1 MKTLKQLQANLKE
14 GYEIVNFGSARPLSY
29 SVWIVT
35 GKGKDTKLILP
46 KRFTVSFFI
55 QECIEK
61 GLVK

>member
-1 MKTLKQLQANLKE
+1 MRTLKQLQSNLKE
-14 GYEIVNFGSARPLSY
+14 GYEIVNFGSARPHSY
-29 SVWIVT
+29 RVWVV
-35 GKGKDTKLILP
+35 KEKELILP

>member
-1 MKTLKQLQANLKE
+1 MRTLKQLQANLKK
-14 GYEIVNFGSARPLSY
+14 GYEIVNFGSARPHSY
-29 SVWIVT
+29 RVWVV
-35 GKGKDTKLILP
+35 KEKELILP

>member
-1 MKTLKQLQANLKE
+1 MRTLKQLEANLKE
-14 GYEIVNFGSARPLSY
+14 GYEIANFGSARPHSY
-29 SVWIVT
+29 RVWVV
-35 GKGKDTKLILP
+35 KEKKLILP

>member
-1 MKTLKQLQANLKE
+1 MKTLKQLEANLKE
-14 GYEIVNFGSARPLSY
+14 GYEIVNFGSARPHSY
-29 SVWIVT
+29 RVWVV
-35 GKGKDTKLILP
+35 KEKELILP

>member
-1 MKTLKQLQANLKE
+1 MRTLKELEANLKE
-14 GYEIVNFGSARPLSY
+14 GYEIVNFGSARPKSY
-29 SVWIVT
+29 RVWVV
-35 GKGKDTKLILP
+35 KGKELILP

>member
-1 MKTLKQLQANLKE
+1 MRTLKQLQANLKE
-14 GYEIVNFGSARPLSY
+14 GYEIVNFGSARPYSY
-29 SVWIVT
+29 RVWVV
-35 GKGKDTKLILP
+35 KEKKLILP

>member
-1 MKTLKQLQANLKE
+1 MRTLKQLEANLKE
-14 GYEIVNFGSARPLSY
+14 GYEIVNFSSARPHSY
-29 SVWIVT
+29 RVWVV
-35 GKGKDTKLILP
+35 KEKELILP

>member
-1 MKTLKQLQANLKE
+1 MRTLKELEANLKE
-14 GYEIVNFGSARPLSY
+14 GYKIVNFGSARPHSY
-29 SVWIVT
+29 RVWVV
-35 GKGKDTKLILP
+35 KEKELILP